1 MDSFL
6 VGGLVFAAG
15 VALGAAIVA
24 ALALRFEAERAAL
37 HQLIGRYQQA
47 IDAQSIPAEEM

>member
-1 MDSFL
+1 MDSFI

-15 VALGAAIVA
+15 VALGAALVVMLTI
-24 ALALRFEAERAAL
+24 RFDKERVAL

-47 IDAQSIPAEEM
+47 MDAKSIPEEEM